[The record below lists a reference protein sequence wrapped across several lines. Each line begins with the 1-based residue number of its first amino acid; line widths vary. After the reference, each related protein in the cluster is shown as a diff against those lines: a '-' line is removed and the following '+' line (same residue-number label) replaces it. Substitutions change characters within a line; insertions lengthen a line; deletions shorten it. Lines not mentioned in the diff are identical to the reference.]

1 MAAAIADQFRV
12 PLETLKKVL
21 YMSRRS
27 SLLLPSL
34 YLLCFPLML
43 LSLPQLLRVGTDT
56 SQFVHS
62 LSQLSDPV
70 LDRDT

>member
-1 MAAAIADQFRV
+1 
-12 PLETLKKVL
+12 
-21 YMSRRS
+21 
-27 SLLLPSL
+27 
-34 YLLCFPLML
+34 ML